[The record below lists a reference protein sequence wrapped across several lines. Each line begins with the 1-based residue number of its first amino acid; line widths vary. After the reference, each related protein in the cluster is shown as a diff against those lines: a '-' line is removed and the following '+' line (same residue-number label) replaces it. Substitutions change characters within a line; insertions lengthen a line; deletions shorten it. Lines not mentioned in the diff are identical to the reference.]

1 MIDAQELAVVA
12 GLVEAVAARH
22 YGGNVTLVRGPS
34 GWQVAYGR
42 PANLPALENHPTLVE
57 GLRELI
63 VEPVE
68 L

>member
-1 MIDAQELAVVA
+1 MSDADELLTVA
-12 GLVEAVAARH
+12 RLVESIAARH
-22 YGGNVTLVRGPS
+22 YDGQVTMLHSPA

-42 PANLPALENHPTLVE
+42 PADVPDLENHPTLVE